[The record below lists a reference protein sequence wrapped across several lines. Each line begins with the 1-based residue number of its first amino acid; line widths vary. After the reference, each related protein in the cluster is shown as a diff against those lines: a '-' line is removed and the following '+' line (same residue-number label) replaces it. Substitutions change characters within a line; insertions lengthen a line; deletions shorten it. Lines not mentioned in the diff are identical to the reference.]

1 MAYQNVGQCRFYVNI
16 LEWLHSVGGL
26 TNSTNLDMALT
37 SPISPITRSSTYDW
51 NGSNNCIFFPEVVA
65 TVASLIG
72 TKGFVAHLGHNY
84 KSCELSVQADQ
95 GSPDYYSVGFTEDV
109 INSTQYADGRIK
121 CDYDGFSIYLA
132 DYSSQADNPQL
143 NPRLRYDYIGSGD
156 AYNGVDVKVGSII
169 LGSYYDIPHSPDLK
183 LTMTREMD
191 GVKRIRTKGGAD
203 LVHHNYTK
211 PSSWGDAGA
220 WELYTGTPPSHTLA
234 RSGRRVWDLSFSYL
248 QDSDVMGSNQSL
260 GEWVEN
266 YGYSPIPETTEGYDT
281 DDFHDGGEWK
291 YNILT
296 DENFFSQVIHKT
308 NGGQL
313 PFIFQPDKDN
323 NNPDQ
328 FAIAKFDMNSFSF
341 QQTSPSL
348 YTCKVR
354 IREVW

>member
-191 GVKRIRTKGGAD
+191 GVKRIRTKGGND
-203 LVHHNYTK
+203 LVHHKYTK
-211 PSSWGDAGA
+211 PPMWGRAAPWGIYGG
-220 WELYTGTPPSHTLA
+220 EPIGQELA

-248 QDSDVMGSNQSL
+248 QDNDVFPELSSIEPYESTSAPDNAVPNDPYSDGD
-260 GEWVEN
+260 EWHI
-266 YGYSPIPETTEGYDT
+266 GATILDDDT
-281 DDFHDGGEWK
+281 F
-291 YNILT
+291 YN
-296 DENFFSQVIHKT
+296 QVIHKT

-313 PFIFQPDKDN
+313 PFIFQPDGSN
-323 NNPDQ
+323 NSPDG
-328 FAIAKFDMNSFSF
+328 FAICKFDMNSFEF
-341 QQTSPSL
+341 EQVAKNIYNINL
-348 YTCKVR
+348 K